1 MLRMPRR
8 LIIGVLL
15 AALLLALAAPAHAI
29 GCDGIALDDGCLFT
43 ATGGDTPDPND
54 GFAVTDADG
63 VPMWTFVRARSL
75 QAIGYPISQRWVDG
89 PFTLQAF
96 QKVILQWSPGQQR
109 MNYYNTLD
117 VLANRYPEVRLAN
130 VPAHQVLDTAGLN
143 FSQVK
148 DVHLSILD
156 RNPKIKAAFLAEP
169 DWLNL
174 FGLPIRYEER
184 EVNGNP
190 QGLQL
195 LRAQRIVFEVWNV
208 PAPGTT
214 QGAVGRQNI
223 PDKVKRLSN
232 VIIPDAAKT
241 PVAHVDTSDIC
252 EIDRDGTV
260 ERVVNREFPAV
271 FGAWSHL
278 LLNQPIPDDIWTLD
292 YVERTRAYHD
302 LFWAGMGHGL
312 QWVST
317 PYGMRVSGAWSVAQ
331 EQKNRLQA
339 QNPNWLHLVPIY
351 HYGAHPETYPEDWP
365 YWLRDASGNRV
376 VDEGWG
382 ELLIDYTHPA
392 AQDHFVQQAIAVAK
406 CGIFDGIFMDW
417 WTQEEDS
424 NEEIAHLYH
433 GNRISAEISM
443 LRRIR
448 EAVGGDFLIVV
459 NSRTEKIPLS
469 APYVN
474 GAFMEGHRRHTR
486 EYLTEVESTL
496 LWAETNF
503 RYPQVNSYEAWSIL
517 EEPLNSE
524 RNQQWMRVFTTLSLT
539 HSNGYVSYVI
549 GFDGARAHQHGYEVW
564 EGHAAEHAAGEAH
577 EHTHEKSWHAFWD
590 APLGRLVGGNE
601 TKGKLYNGRQGL
613 FIREFTNGWAVYNR
627 SGSSQQIE
635 LPEESTGV
643 HSGAKGTRHTIGD
656 LDGEI
661 YIKSSRTAL

>member
-1 MLRMPRR
+1 MRR
-8 LIIGVLL
+8 LILG
-15 AALLLALAAPAHAI
+15 LLLAMLVLAVAAPVHAI
-29 GCDGIALDDGCLFT
+29 GCDGIVLDDGCLFT
-43 ATGGDTPDPND
+43 VTGGDTPDPND

-63 VPMWTFVRARSL
+63 VPLWTFVRDRNL

-96 QKVILQWSPGQQR
+96 QKVILQWSPANGR

-130 VPAHQVLDTAGLN
+130 VPEHQVLDTAGLS
-143 FSQVK
+143 FAQVK

-156 RNPKIKAAFLAEP
+156 RNPKIKDAFLAES

-195 LRAQRIVFEVWNV
+195 LRAQRIVFEIWNV

-214 QGAVGRQNI
+214 QGTVGRQNI

-241 PVAHVDTSDIC
+241 PVVHVDESDIC
-252 EIDRDGTV
+252 DIDRNETV
-260 ERVVNREFPAV
+260 ERVVNREFPSV
-271 FGAWSHL
+271 FGAWSHV
-278 LLNQPIPDDIWTLD
+278 LLNLPIPDDKWELE

-312 QWVST
+312 QWAST
-317 PYGMRVSGAWSVAQ
+317 PHGMRVVGAWQFAQ
-331 EQKNRLQA
+331 EQKNRLHA
-339 QNPNWLHLVPIY
+339 QNPNWIHLVPIY
-351 HYGAHPETYPEDWP
+351 HYGAHPELYPEDWP
-365 YWLRDASGNRV
+365 YWLRDESGNRV
-376 VDEGWG
+376 ADEGWA
-382 ELLIDYTHPA
+382 ELLIDYTHPV
-392 AQDHFVQQAIAVAK
+392 AQDHFVQQAVAVAK
-406 CGIFDGIFMDW
+406 CGVFDGIFMDW

-424 NEEIAHLYH
+424 NLEIAHLYH
-433 GNRISAEISM
+433 GNRISAEESM

-448 EAVGGDFLIVV
+448 EAVGDDFLIVV

-474 GAFMEGHRRHTR
+474 GSFMEGHRRHSR

-496 LWAETNF
+496 LWAEENF
-503 RYPQVNSYEAWSIL
+503 RFPQVNSYEAWSIL
-517 EEPLNSE
+517 EEPLNAP
-524 RNQQWMRVFTTLSLT
+524 RNQQWMRVFTTLTLT

-549 GFDGARAHQHGYEVW
+549 GFDGALAHQHGYEVW
-564 EGHAAEHAAGEAH
+564 EGHAAEHAAGEVH
-577 EHTHEKSWHAFWD
+577 EHTHEKSWHVFWD
-590 APLGRLVGGNE
+590 APLGRPVGERGR
-601 TKGKLYNGRQGL
+601 LYEDREGL
-613 FIREFTNGWAVYNR
+613 FVREFTNGWAVYNR
-627 SGSSQQIE
+627 SGMAQKVE
-635 LPEESTGV
+635 LTESATGV
-643 HSGAKGTRHTIGD
+643 HSGLSGTSHSLPD

-661 YIKSSRTAL
+661 YIKGSSDAQ

>member
-1 MLRMPRR
+1 MRR
-8 LIIGVLL
+8 LIIGLLLATVLL
-15 AALLLALAAPAHAI
+15 AVAAPVHAI
-29 GCDGIALDDGCLFT
+29 GCDGIVLGDGCLFT
-43 ATGGDTPDPND
+43 ATGGDTPEPDD

-63 VPMWTFVRARSL
+63 VPLWTFVRDRDL

-96 QKVILQWSPGQQR
+96 QKVILQWSPADGR

-130 VPAHQVLDTAGLN
+130 VPEHQVLDTAGLS
-143 FSQVK
+143 FSRVK

-156 RNPKIKAAFLAEP
+156 RNPKIKSAFLAEA

-223 PDKVKRLSN
+223 PDKVKRLAN
-232 VIIPDAAKT
+232 VIIPDVAKT
-241 PVAHVDTSDIC
+241 PVVHVDQSDIC
-252 EIDRDGTV
+252 EIDRDETV
-260 ERVVNREFPAV
+260 HRVVNREFPSV
-271 FGAWSHL
+271 FGAWSHV
-278 LLNQPIPDDIWTLD
+278 LLNLPIPDDVWEID
-292 YVERTRAYHD
+292 YIERMRTYHD

-312 QWVST
+312 EWAST
-317 PYGMRVSGAWSVAQ
+317 SHGMRVVGAWSLAQ
-331 EQKNRLQA
+331 EQKNRILA
-339 QNPNWLHLVPIY
+339 ENPNYLHIVPIY
-351 HYGAHPETYPEDWP
+351 FYGARPESYPEDWP
-365 YWLRDASGNRV
+365 YWLRDESGNRV
-376 VDEGWG
+376 EDEGWS

-406 CGIFDGIFMDW
+406 CGVFDGIFMDW

-424 NEEIAHLYH
+424 NLEIAHLYH
-433 GNRISAEISM
+433 GHRISAEVSM

-448 EAVGGDFLIVV
+448 EAVGDDFLIVV

-496 LWAETNF
+496 SWNEENF
-503 RYPQVNSYEAWSIL
+503 RFPQVNNYEAWSIS
-517 EEPLNSE
+517 EEPLNSS

-539 HSNGYVSYVI
+539 HSNGSVSYAI
-549 GFDGARAHQHGYEVW
+549 GFMGAQERPDGDIHDKY
-564 EGHAAEHAAGEAH
+564 
-577 EHTHEKSWHAFWD
+577 WHSFWD
-590 APLGRLVGGNE
+590 APLGRPVGGNE
-601 TKGKLYNGRQGL
+601 TKGELYRGREGL

-627 SGSSQQIE
+627 SGSAQQVE
-635 LPEESTGV
+635 LPVESTGV
-643 HSGAKGTRHTIGD
+643 HSGVTATQHTLAD

-661 YIKSSRTAL
+661 YIKAGRTDR